1 MAIAFL
7 DDFLQHNQR
16 LRPSKEKLASKRAAA
31 LFGSPNDVAFMN
43 SLRMA
48 CFKDMSGYA
57 LLLTLHFTIATVR
70 YDEPRGL
77 RDRSAG
83 QNGQDRRVL

>member
-1 MAIAFL
+1 MASDPCSESVRTETSEAG
-7 DDFLQHNQR
+7 NQ
-16 LRPSKEKLASKRAAA
+16 RAAA
-31 LFGSPNDVAFMN
+31 LFGSPNDVVFMN

-48 CFKDMSGYA
+48 CFKDMSGDA

-77 RDRSAG
+77 QDRSAR